1 MITEEHVDVLVVGA
15 GTAGSY
21 LSRKLAAAGY
31 ECLVLEKEPLEA
43 LGSDIGP
50 FHMEEVAFER
60 FDIPPPADGELL
72 HTESRMTMWAPGLRR
87 SFSFRMPTLVMDK
100 PLFIQRLHRRA
111 REAGVRIVE
120 GTAVEGLVMEDGYLQ
135 GVMARG
141 ADGELEVRARLVIDA
156 SGING
161 AVRTMMPPG
170 RMLES
175 SSISD
180 EDTIFV
186 YMETWRDIEGELS
199 GGVLTYPHCQ
209 GWCAPGPGDTRIVGI
224 GMAGSVE
231 AARERHREFAA
242 TLPYRGE
249 VVGSTG
255 GRVPYRRPPY
265 TLVDN
270 RLMVVGDAAFMNKP
284 FSGEGVTS
292 GFAACDIA
300 TGVAGDALAADD
312 LTREA
317 LWPYNTRYFRGQGAK
332 FAFLTA
338 VLPAL
343 LSVSQGE
350 LELFFSVPGLLT
362 DEGAVALQ
370 LEYEVRADPTA
381 IPGIVSSLIR
391 GITGRDLR
399 PSSLAGLAYAG
410 TVAAAIKALYLRY
423 PQRPADFGTW
433 VRAVGPL
440 WRAAERKK
448 HRYFTSRAVT
458 K

>member
-1 MITEEHVDVLVVGA
+1 MITEERVDVLVIGA

-21 LSRKLAAAGY
+21 LSRKLAAAGF
-31 ECLVLEKEPLEA
+31 ECLVLEKESLEA
-43 LGSDIGP
+43 LGSHIGP

-60 FDIPPPADGELL
+60 FDIPPPAGDELL
-72 HTESRMTMWAPGLRR
+72 HTMSRMTMWAPGLRR
-87 SFSFRMPTLVMDK
+87 SFGFRMPTLVMDK
-100 PLFIQRLHRRA
+100 PRFIQRLHQYA

-120 GTAVEGLVMEDGYLQ
+120 GTAVESLVVENGFLA
-135 GVMARG
+135 GVRAHG

-156 SGING
+156 SGIDG
-161 AVRTMMPPG
+161 AVRTMMIPG
-170 RMLES
+170 RLLES
-175 SSISD
+175 LPISD

-186 YMETWRDIEGELS
+186 YMETWRDVEGELS
-199 GGVLTYPHCQ
+199 DGVQSYPHCQ

-224 GMAGSVE
+224 GMTGSSE
-231 AARERHREFAA
+231 AARERHREFVA

-255 GRVPYRRPPY
+255 GRIPYRRPPY

-300 TGVAGDALAADD
+300 AGVARDALAADD
-312 LTREA
+312 LTRES

-350 LELFFSVPGLLT
+350 LEFFFSVPGLLAE
-362 DEGAVALQ
+362 EGSIALQ
-370 LEYEVRADPTA
+370 QEYEVRADPTA
-381 IPGIVSSLIR
+381 IPGIVYAMIR
-391 GITGRDLR
+391 GVAGGKLR

-410 TVAAAIKALYLRY
+410 TVAAAIKALCRRY
-423 PQRPADFGTW
+423 PQRPADFGAWART
-433 VRAVGPL
+433 VGPL
-440 WRAAERKK
+440 WRVAERTKY
-448 HRYFTSRAVT
+448 RYFTPRAVA
-458 K
+458 

>member
-1 MITEEHVDVLVVGA
+1 
-15 GTAGSY
+15 
-21 LSRKLAAAGY
+21 
-31 ECLVLEKEPLEA
+31 
-43 LGSDIGP
+43 
-50 FHMEEVAFER
+50 
-60 FDIPPPADGELL
+60 
-72 HTESRMTMWAPGLRR
+72 
-87 SFSFRMPTLVMDK
+87 
-100 PLFIQRLHRRA
+100 
-111 REAGVRIVE
+111 
-120 GTAVEGLVMEDGYLQ
+120 MEDGYLQ

-231 AARERHREFAA
+231 AARERHREFVA